1 MDSKI
6 KRDGDAIFCFH
17 QPSKEFSARCY
28 RTTKNKIN
36 KRNAGATFFSP
47 ERGAR
52 ATSLQTTLEK
62 LLPARSTTRPEN
74 RLLLCS
80 VSNNHTDS
88 NHRGLPPPPPP
99 PPPPTFPHFN
109 IAPHPKKKGQKKG
122 IASFQHTLRPYL
134 SVYRTL
140 SARFLCQTP
149 PASPPPFFFSFCLL
163 YCNHFAGPETCGCAG
178 SRTKKRERQGEKRSY
193 MGTELRLN
201 IY

>member
-17 QPSKEFSARCY
+17 QPSKEFNARSY
-28 RTTKNKIN
+28 RTTKKKIN

-88 NHRGLPPPPPP
+88 NHRGLPPSTSTTTSYLP
-99 PPPPTFPHFN
+99 
-109 IAPHPKKKGQKKG
+109 
-122 IASFQHTLRPYL
+122 SLQH
-134 SVYRTL
+134 
-140 SARFLCQTP
+140 
-149 PASPPPFFFSFCLL
+149 SPPPKK
-163 YCNHFAGPETCGCAG
+163 E
-178 SRTKKRERQGEKRSY
+178 RTKKKESPAFSTHYDPISLYTGPCRPVSSVKHPQPPLLLFFFLFVCFTVIISLAQKRVGVLAAAQKSERGREKREV
-193 MGTELRLN
+193 TWELS
-201 IY
+201 

>member
-17 QPSKEFSARCY
+17 QPSKEFSARSY

-88 NHRGLPPPPPP
+88 NHRGLPPSTSTTTSYLPSLQHS
-99 PPPPTFPHFN
+99 PPTQ
-109 IAPHPKKKGQKKG
+109 KRKDKKKG

-149 PASPPPFFFSFCLL
+149 PASPPLFFFLFVCFTVIISLAQKRVGVL
-163 YCNHFAGPETCGCAG
+163 AAAQKSERGRE
-178 SRTKKRERQGEKRSY
+178 KREV
-193 MGTELRLN
+193 TWELS
-201 IY
+201 

>member
-109 IAPHPKKKGQKKG
+109 IAPPPKK
-122 IASFQHTLRPYL
+122 
-134 SVYRTL
+134 
-140 SARFLCQTP
+140 
-149 PASPPPFFFSFCLL
+149 
-163 YCNHFAGPETCGCAG
+163 E
-178 SRTKKRERQGEKRSY
+178 RTKKKESPAFSTHYDPISLYTGPCRPVSSVKHPQPPLLLFFFLFVCFTVIISLAQKRVGVLAAAQKSERGREKREV
-193 MGTELRLN
+193 TWELS
-201 IY
+201 

>member
-17 QPSKEFSARCY
+17 QPSKEFSARSY

-47 ERGAR
+47 KRGAR

-88 NHRGLPPPPPP
+88 NHRGLPPSTSTTTTSSYLPSLQHS
-99 PPPPTFPHFN
+99 PPTQ
-109 IAPHPKKKGQKKG
+109 KRKDKKKG

-149 PASPPPFFFSFCLL
+149 PASPPLFFFFLFALL
-163 YCNHFAGPETCGCAG
+163 
-178 SRTKKRERQGEKRSY
+178 
-193 MGTELRLN
+193 
-201 IY
+201 

>member
-1 MDSKI
+1 MTVTPFFVFIGPRKNSTLALI
-6 KRDGDAIFCFH
+6 
-17 QPSKEFSARCY
+17 ARP
-28 RTTKNKIN
+28 KKKIN

-88 NHRGLPPPPPP
+88 NHRGLPPSTTTTSSYLP
-99 PPPPTFPHFN
+99 
-109 IAPHPKKKGQKKG
+109 
-122 IASFQHTLRPYL
+122 SLQH
-134 SVYRTL
+134 
-140 SARFLCQTP
+140 
-149 PASPPPFFFSFCLL
+149 SPPPKKERTKKRNRQLSAHTTTLSLCIQDPVGPFPLSNTPSLPSSFFFSFCLL

>member
-17 QPSKEFSARCY
+17 QPSKEFSARSY

-47 ERGAR
+47 KRGAR

-80 VSNNHTDS
+80 VSNNQTDS
-88 NHRGLPPPPPP
+88 NHRGLPPSTSTTTSYLP
-99 PPPPTFPHFN
+99 
-109 IAPHPKKKGQKKG
+109 
-122 IASFQHTLRPYL
+122 SLQH
-134 SVYRTL
+134 
-140 SARFLCQTP
+140 
-149 PASPPPFFFSFCLL
+149 SPPPKKERKKKRNRQLSAHTTTLSLCIQDPVGPFPLSNTPSLPSSFFFLFVCFTVIISLAQKRVGVL
-163 YCNHFAGPETCGCAG
+163 AAAQKSERGRE
-178 SRTKKRERQGEKRSY
+178 KREV
-193 MGTELRLN
+193 TWELS
-201 IY
+201 

>member
-17 QPSKEFSARCY
+17 QPSKEFSARSY

-109 IAPHPKKKGQKKG
+109 IAPPPKK
-122 IASFQHTLRPYL
+122 
-134 SVYRTL
+134 
-140 SARFLCQTP
+140 
-149 PASPPPFFFSFCLL
+149 
-163 YCNHFAGPETCGCAG
+163 E
-178 SRTKKRERQGEKRSY
+178 RTKKKESPAFSTHYDPISLYTGPCRPVSSVKHPQPP
-193 MGTELRLN
+193 LLFFFFFLFALL
-201 IY
+201 

>member
-6 KRDGDAIFCFH
+6 KRDGDGIFCFH
-17 QPSKEFSARCY
+17 RPSKEFTLALIARP
-28 RTTKNKIN
+28 KKK
-36 KRNAGATFFSP
+36 KRKKNAGATFFSP
-47 ERGAR
+47 ERRAR

-99 PPPPTFPHFN
+99 PPTFPHFN
-109 IAPHPKKKGQKKG
+109 IDPHPKKKEKKKRNRQLS
-122 IASFQHTLRPYL
+122 AHTT
-134 SVYRTL
+134 TL
-140 SARFLCQTP
+140 SLCIQDPVGPFPLSNTP
-149 PASPPPFFFSFCLL
+149 SLPSSFFFSFCLL

-178 SRTKKRERQGEKRSY
+178 SRTKKRERQGEREV
-193 MGTELRLN
+193 TWELS
-201 IY
+201 

>member
-17 QPSKEFSARCY
+17 QPSKEFSARSY

-88 NHRGLPPPPPP
+88 NHRGLPPSTTTSSSYLP
-99 PPPPTFPHFN
+99 
-109 IAPHPKKKGQKKG
+109 
-122 IASFQHTLRPYL
+122 SLQH
-134 SVYRTL
+134 
-140 SARFLCQTP
+140 
-149 PASPPPFFFSFCLL
+149 SPPPKKERKKKRNRQLSAHTTTLSLCIQDPVGPFPLSNTPSLPSSFFFFFLFALL
-163 YCNHFAGPETCGCAG
+163 
-178 SRTKKRERQGEKRSY
+178 
-193 MGTELRLN
+193 
-201 IY
+201 

>member
-1 MDSKI
+1 MTPFFVFIGPRKNSTLALI
-6 KRDGDAIFCFH
+6 
-17 QPSKEFSARCY
+17 ARP
-28 RTTKNKIN
+28 KKKIN

-88 NHRGLPPPPPP
+88 NHRGLPPSTTTTTSSYLPSLQHS
-99 PPPPTFPHFN
+99 PPTQ
-109 IAPHPKKKGQKKG
+109 KRKDKKKG

-149 PASPPPFFFSFCLL
+149 PASPPLFFFFLFALL
-163 YCNHFAGPETCGCAG
+163 
-178 SRTKKRERQGEKRSY
+178 
-193 MGTELRLN
+193 
-201 IY
+201 

>member
-1 MDSKI
+1 MDSEI

-17 QPSKEFSARCY
+17 RPSKEFSARSY

-88 NHRGLPPPPPP
+88 NHRGLPPSTSTTTTSSYLPSLQHS
-99 PPPPTFPHFN
+99 PPTQKRKD
-109 IAPHPKKKGQKKG
+109 KKKESPAFSTHYDPISLYTGPC
-122 IASFQHTLRPYL
+122 RPVS
-134 SVYRTL
+134 SVKHP
-140 SARFLCQTP
+140 QP
-149 PASPPPFFFSFCLL
+149 PLLFFFFFLFALL
-163 YCNHFAGPETCGCAG
+163 
-178 SRTKKRERQGEKRSY
+178 
-193 MGTELRLN
+193 
-201 IY
+201 

>member
-17 QPSKEFSARCY
+17 RPSKEFSARSY

-88 NHRGLPPPPPP
+88 NHRGLPPSTSTTTSYLP
-99 PPPPTFPHFN
+99 
-109 IAPHPKKKGQKKG
+109 
-122 IASFQHTLRPYL
+122 SLQH
-134 SVYRTL
+134 
-140 SARFLCQTP
+140 
-149 PASPPPFFFSFCLL
+149 SPPPKKERTKKRNRQLSAHTTTLSLCIQDPVGPFPLSNTPSLPSSFFFSFCLL